1 MGIVVALALLIFA
14 FAVFWALWTRRR
26 ARKAQ
31 RHAALPTSRLI
42 SVDVITPHQLAGI
55 PLQGNLQSTR
65 YGISGRPDRI
75 VRTERGFAPVDVK
88 YSRCPPSGPRAN
100 HLAQVAVYCLLVEEH
115 FGSRVQEAIIE
126 YIDGSFVVPFDDQLR
141 NWILTVVRYKN

>member
-26 ARKAQ
+26 ARQAQ
-31 RHAALPTSRLI
+31 HAALPTGQLI
-42 SVDVITPHQLAGI
+42 SVDAITPHQIAGI
-55 PLQGNLQSTR
+55 PVQDNLQSTR

-100 HLAQVAVYCLLVEEH
+100 HLTQVAVYYLLVEEH

-126 YIDGSFVVPFDDQLR
+126 YIDAHS
-141 NWILTVVRYKN
+141 